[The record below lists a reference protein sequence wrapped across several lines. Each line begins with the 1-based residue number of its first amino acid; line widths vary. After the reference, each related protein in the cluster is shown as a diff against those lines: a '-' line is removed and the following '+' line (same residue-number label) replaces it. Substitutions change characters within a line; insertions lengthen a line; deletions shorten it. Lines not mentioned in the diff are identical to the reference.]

1 MEKQETE
8 RMDKLVKDERMR
20 LLRERVAEPTKFWQA
35 RPTTPDPEFVAGH
48 QLKGAGLL
56 FDNGTITLAGME
68 CYRLATANRVTSWLK
83 TNWFAVTVAV
93 ATVSAVVCGPFF
105 DFLWGVVLP

>member
-8 RMDKLVKDERMR
+8 RMDKLVRDERMR

-48 QLKGAGLL
+48 QLKGARLL
-56 FDNGTITLAGME
+56 AENGTITLAGHD
-68 CYRLATANRVTSWLK
+68 YYSRATANPVLTWLK
-83 TNWFAVTVAV
+83 ANWFAVIVAGC
-93 ATVSAVVCGPFF
+93 TIGVSV
-105 DFLWGVVLP
+105 WGIVGG

>member
-1 MEKQETE
+1 MANQETE
-8 RMDKLVKDERMR
+8 RMGREVEAEMMR
-20 LLRERVAEPTKFWQA
+20 LLRERVADPTKNWD
-35 RPTTPDPEFVAGH
+35 THLNMPDDEWAAGNL
-48 QLKGAGLL
+48 LKGAGLL